1 MRKVFT
7 FTAFM
12 LCVGSSFAASPDM
25 SKFLRPAEVPF
36 PENNAPTLERVELGK
51 LLFFDVRLSK
61 NNDISCATC
70 HNPKTG
76 WQDGVPLAVGDKGAV
91 GSRNTPGIL
100 NSAYQHHQF
109 WDGRVRTLE
118 EQALGPIQAD
128 VEMNLSLDEALQR
141 LNSIKGYVEL
151 FNKAYP
157 NEGITKD
164 TLAKA
169 IASFERTI
177 VSSDAPFDKYIKG
190 DKNAISPE
198 ALKGWEI
205 FSSDKGKCLNCH
217 DGFNYTDGSF
227 HNIGLNTNDTG
238 RFNVRERDAWFGA
251 FKTPTLRDVTKTAPY
266 FHNGSV
272 PDLFTATDMC
282 AQGGENHNVKN
293 YSTALHRLDVT
304 KEEVEFLVE
313 FMKAL
318 ESPDMDIKIPT
329 VFPK

>member
-1 MRKVFT
+1 MKRVVSV
-7 FTAFM
+7 ASVLM
-12 LCVGSSFAASPDM
+12 CVGLSFAYGEDL
-25 SKFLRPAEVPF
+25 SKFLRPAEVPY
-36 PENNAPTLERVELGK
+36 PENNKPTAERVELGK
-51 LLFFDVRLSK
+51 LLFFDARLSK

-100 NSAYQHHQF
+100 NAAYQMHQF
-109 WDGRVRTLE
+109 WDGRAKSLE

-128 VEMNLSLDEALQR
+128 VEMNLSLDEALAR
-141 LNSIKGYVEL
+141 LKNIKGYVQL
-151 FNKAYP
+151 FEKAYP
-157 NEGITKD
+157 GEGITKD

-198 ALKGWEI
+198 ALKGWKV

-217 DGFNYTDGSF
+217 SGFNYTDGSF
-227 HNIGLNTNDTG
+227 HNIGLNSEDTG
-238 RFNVRERDAWFGA
+238 RFKLKERDSWFGA
-251 FKTPTLRDVTKTAPY
+251 FKTPTLRDVAKTAPY

-272 PDLFTATDMC
+272 KDLFTATDMC
-282 AQGGENHNVKN
+282 AQGGENHNVRN

-304 KEEVEFLVE
+304 KEEVEYLVE

-318 ESPDMDIKIPT
+318 SSPDMKIDIPT
-329 VFPK
+329 KFPQ